1 MIILFTMNIEGEQM
15 KLKKKFIPIFY
26 LLSITGIFLCI
37 LLLGNAVSQL
47 LPLDGL
53 EEDYKVINII
63 DEPTMPVNSEEKIK
77 VIKPYISEN
86 VSITKKFYDAENDN
100 ESKKNSLIYYEN
112 TYMQN
117 TGILYSS
124 DTSFDVV
131 SVLEGRVRL
140 ITDDELLGKVVEII
154 HGNDLVT
161 VYQSLSEVKVNLG
174 DTVKQ
179 GDIIGISGPNEIINK
194 AHNLLFE
201 VYSRGN
207 LINPE
212 NIYNTN
218 IKDLME

>member
-1 MIILFTMNIEGEQM
+1 M
-15 KLKKKFIPIFY
+15 KLRLKKKFIPAFY
-26 LLSITGIFLCI
+26 ILAISGIFLCI
-37 LLLGNAVSQL
+37 LLLGNTVSGL
-47 LPLDGL
+47 LPMEITD
-53 EEDYKVINII
+53 DPFKVMNVI
-63 DEPTMPVNSEEKIK
+63 DNPAIPVNTGEIK
-77 VIKPYISEN
+77 VIKPYLSES
-86 VSITKKFYDAENDN
+86 VSITKRFYDAEADE
-100 ESKKNSLIYYEN
+100 ESQKKSLIYYED

-117 TGILYSS
+117 TGIIYSCES
-124 DTSFDVV
+124 PFDVV

-140 ITDDELLGKVVEII
+140 INDDEILGKVVEII